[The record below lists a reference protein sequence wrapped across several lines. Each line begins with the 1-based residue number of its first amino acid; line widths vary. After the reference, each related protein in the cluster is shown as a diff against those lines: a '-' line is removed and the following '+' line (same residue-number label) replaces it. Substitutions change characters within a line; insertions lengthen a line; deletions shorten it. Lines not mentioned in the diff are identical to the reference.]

1 VSEEIEGIWIICGDW
16 SEEQL
21 RLLAGNRTTSCA
33 VCNEPV
39 VISTEG
45 LALQAANP
53 LTARAI
59 CMDCAVSQN
68 PDMVP
73 DVVPGAIERAERMGY
88 RLSPGTREAMRH
100 KPLKDFDREMFRP

>member
-21 RLLAGNRTTSCA
+21 RLLAGNRTTSCT

-45 LALQAANP
+45 L
-53 LTARAI
+53 
-59 CMDCAVSQN
+59 DCAVSQN